1 MAVQVT
7 GFFQNPQSGLI
18 YESPLLTLV
27 PHLQYAGQIALD
39 VLIIGAGG
47 PTGAVGY
54 QSIDKSTL
62 TYDAS
67 ITDAYSQLIDA
78 LGIERGR
85 NIDEGLD
92 LTSWASAEP
101 CVTKPHNFK
110 PVSIMSSKNAASLVL
125 FPKQLKEDH
134 VRMNGS

>member
-62 TYDAS
+62 TYDAT

-78 LGIERGR
+78 LDHFV
-85 NIDEGLD
+85 IDNLKD
-92 LTSWASAEP
+92 ATPINSNSVFTQYTPPAPVEP
-101 CVTKPHNFK
+101 EV
-110 PVSIMSSKNAASLVL
+110 PVDPIV
-125 FPKQLKEDH
+125 PEEP
-134 VRMNGS
+134 VV